1 MMSNVG
7 LRDALLRQDFA
18 AFIEKVFA
26 TLCPGE
32 RYLHNWHL
40 ECLAWHLAKAASGE
54 RLRLIINLPPRS
66 LKSICASVALPA
78 WLLGRDP
85 SNRIIAVSYADELAR
100 KHARDSRTIM
110 EADWYR
116 RIFDRTRANPRKN
129 TESEYA
135 TTRQGFRLATSIGG
149 TLTGRGGNVIV
160 IDDPIKPAD
169 AESQAERRRVNEWYD
184 ATLFSRLDNK
194 EAGAIIV
201 VMQRLHQDDLT
212 GHLIENGGFEV
223 VSLPA
228 IASESE
234 AVPVGPACFYQRS
247 AGEAL
252 HPERESLATLD
263 AIKSAVRSQ
272 TFEAQYQQNPVPA
285 EGNLIKSDWLRRF
298 AARDAAGPFTELVQS
313 WDTASK
319 LGTANDYSVVTTWG
333 IRQNDYYLLDLHRG
347 RWEFPNLLRTAVAQA
362 ERHKVKTV
370 LVEDEN
376 SGAALIQSL
385 RQQSRLNVIAI
396 HPGLDKFTRVCQQSA
411 AFEAGRVHLPD
422 GALWL
427 ADLERELLA
436 FPNGKHDDQ
445 VDSIV
450 QFLGWAA
457 SRSYGIVLASPIIMG
472 RDDPMTFE
480 EYCAR
485 AAAFAPMPDFRNR
498 G

>member
-1 MMSNVG
+1 MNNLQ
-7 LRDALLRQDFA
+7 LRDAILRQDFA
-18 AFIEKVFA
+18 AFIEKVFG

-66 LKSICASVALPA
+66 LKSIAASVALPA

-85 SNRIIAVSYADELAR
+85 SNRIIAVSYSDELAR

-116 RIFDRTRANPRKN
+116 RVFQRTRVNPRKN

-149 TLTGRGGNVIV
+149 TLTGRGGNVLIL
-160 IDDPIKPAD
+160 DDPIKPAD
-169 AESQAERRRVNEWYD
+169 AESLTERRRVNEWYD
-184 ATLFSRLDNK
+184 TTLFSRLDNK
-194 EAGAIIV
+194 AAGAIIV

-223 VSLPA
+223 VSLTA
-228 IASESE
+228 IANEAE
-234 AVPVGPACFYQRS
+234 AVPIGPASFYQRPP
-247 AGEAL
+247 GEAL
-252 HPERESLATLD
+252 HPERESLGTLE
-263 AIKSAVRSQ
+263 AIKSAIGSR

-285 EGNLIKSDWLRRF
+285 DGNLIKRDWLRRYSVTN
-298 AARDAAGPFTELVQS
+298 AAGPFTQIVQS

-319 LGTANDYSVVTTWG
+319 LGTTNDYSVVTTWG
-333 IRQNDYYLLDLHRG
+333 IRQNNYYLLDVHRG
-347 RWEFPNLLRTAVAQA
+347 RWEFPDLLSAAIAQA

-370 LVEDEN
+370 LVEDQN
-376 SGAALIQSL
+376 SGTALVQSL
-385 RQQSRLNVIAI
+385 RQQTRLNVIGLR
-396 HPGLDKFTRVCQQSA
+396 PGLDKFTRACQQSA
-411 AFEAGRVHLPD
+411 AFQAGRVHLPEV
-422 GALWL
+422 APWM
-427 ADLERELLA
+427 ADLEGELLA

-457 SRSYGIVLASPIIMG
+457 SRGQIVIPAWVPIVR
-472 RDDPMTFE
+472 RDDPTTYE
-480 EYCAR
+480 AYRERGLAYT
-485 AAAFAPMPDFRNR
+485 PMPDFRNR